1 MVKSYLHQEVATL
14 LRDARN
20 EIKTEVRD
28 LQSQLEKAH
37 GKIAALESSAVKAT
51 SRMDQ
56 AVEAAD
62 KALKAGQGAI
72 ALVSA
77 HNTEIKA
84 QRDKDTDF
92 MRMLYNT
99 MQEAGMPLPPEAAT
113 YFKTSNKRRSSD
125 DEGLTM
131 DITHE

>member
-1 MVKSYLHQEVATL
+1 
-14 LRDARN
+14 
-20 EIKTEVRD
+20 
-28 LQSQLEKAH
+28 SQLEKAQ

-51 SRMDQ
+51 SRADQ

-77 HNTEIKA
+77 HNTDIKA

-92 MRMLYNT
+92 LRMLYNT
-99 MQEAGMPLPPEAAT
+99 MQEAGMPLPPEAAA

-125 DEGLTM
+125 DEGLSM